1 MRSQT
6 KNSAPLVLLLQP
18 NGTCRDFT
26 RSGSLYPP
34 LGLCQLAAMDDR
46 NRVQVIDA
54 DGEDLSETQTIQR
67 IQGMA
72 PRLIG
77 MTVTIRTQEIVE
89 RYARAFADLGIPTL
103 LGGPQA
109 TLAPFEV
116 LENCPSVAGV
126 FRGEGEPI
134 FPDLLDRVEK
144 QQSLIGIRGLLMRSE
159 QVLIEPELVRVG
171 DLDSI
176 PFPRLEGLPIDSYW
190 CPDAKNRPMVTFLTA
205 RGCPHRCGF
214 CASPVTLGTK
224 LRRRSVSSV
233 LDRLGELKELGIR
246 EISFVDDVFSI
257 DRRRAIQLC
266 EGMIERG
273 FDFSWFC
280 NARAD
285 QVSPELAQ
293 VMKQAGC
300 HQVYLGFESGSSK
313 ILQTINKDA
322 SLDQLISGAHILKAA
337 SIAISV
343 GFVLGLPGEDDS
355 TIQDTINVAREL
367 RPDRLQ
373 FTCWTPLPGSPL
385 YKQSQRRDDCFHQ
398 SACAQIEVWRRQCY
412 DAAEAAGFGLPS
424 W

>member
-1 MRSQT
+1 MKSQA
-6 KNSAPLVLLLQP
+6 KNSSPLVILLQP

-34 LGLCQLAAMDDR
+34 LGLCQLAAMD
-46 NRVQVIDA
+46 NQGRVQVIDA
-54 DGEDLSETQTIQR
+54 DGEDLSEAQTIQR
-67 IQGMA
+67 VQRMA

-89 RYARAFADLGIPTL
+89 GYARAFAELGIPTI

-109 TLAPFEV
+109 TLSSFEV
-116 LENCPSVAGV
+116 LNNCPSVAGV
-126 FRGEGEPI
+126 FRGEGEHV
-134 FPDLLDRVEK
+134 FPELLDRVER
-144 QQSLIGIRGLLMRSE
+144 QQSLIGMRGLLMRADD
-159 QVLIEPELVRVG
+159 VLIMPELVRVE

-176 PFPRLEGLPIDSYW
+176 PFPRLDGLPIDSYW

-224 LRRRSVSSV
+224 LRRRSVASV
-233 LDRLGELKELGIR
+233 LDRLGELKELSIR

-266 EGMIERG
+266 EGMIQRG

-285 QVSPELAQ
+285 QISPELARA
-293 VMKQAGC
+293 MKAAGC
-300 HQVYLGFESGSSK
+300 HQVYLGFESGSPK
-313 ILQTINKDA
+313 ILETINKDA
-322 SLDQLISGAHILKAA
+322 SLDQLIAGACILKEAD
-337 SIAISV
+337 IAISV

-355 TIQDTINVAREL
+355 TIQETIKVARQL
-367 RPDRLQ
+367 RPDRIQ

-385 YKQSQRRDDCFHQ
+385 YEKSQRRDDCFHQ
-398 SACAQIEVWRRQCY
+398 SASAQIEAWRRQCY
-412 DAAEAAGFGLPS
+412 EVAEAEGFGLPS